1 MLLPVCMSAILFSF
15 NIGLSLFAIFVF
27 INKFLVLAGN
37 ESNSYSNIFRG
48 MKIFGGVQAF
58 QMAVSLLRGKF
69 VAMFLGPAGMGVSS
83 LFASSA
89 SAIQQLA
96 SLGVPLATA
105 REVALK
111 YDEEKKSGHIAMV
124 AAASRL
130 ATFITGALAALC
142 CLAASRFLSLLTFG
156 SDEQAFGFAIL
167 GAVVWLQ
174 MAGANEIALMQ
185 GMRELKRLGRS
196 SVTGAAVGLC
206 LAVPMYYL
214 WGTASIVP
222 AMLVMAAVM
231 FVICRY
237 NCGRALRLAGI
248 QPGGNA
254 KLGEI
259 WNVSKSLLGF
269 GVIITLAGTITQTC
283 IYFTNVIIKS
293 LGTMAE
299 LGYYSAAMS
308 ISNQCVTM
316 IFAAMAM
323 DYFPRLTACI
333 GRRAEWLV
341 TVRRQAELVALVAA
355 PIAVSVVIAAPFVVD
370 VLLTETFAPA
380 ISLLQWMAAGVFLR
394 SLSYPLGYVILA
406 KGNKMLYLCLEGILC
421 NIVFVAATC
430 GAYWLWGKDGLGI
443 ASIIIYGADMLVYYC
458 INRFVYGFSYGT
470 GCMRKLPV
478 LCGFV
483 TMSLISVFLIKGQAG
498 IIVCWLVFA
507 AVCAYSLW
515 HLRKM
520 LKMKIIK

>member
-1 MLLPVCMSAILFSF
+1 M
-15 NIGLSLFAIFVF
+15 
-27 INKFLVLAGN
+27 
-37 ESNSYSNIFRG
+37 
-48 MKIFGGVQAF
+48 
-58 QMAVSLLRGKF
+58 
-69 VAMFLGPAGMGVSS
+69 
-83 LFASSA
+83 
-89 SAIQQLA
+89 
-96 SLGVPLATA
+96 
-105 REVALK
+105 
-111 YDEEKKSGHIAMV
+111 
-124 AAASRL
+124 
-130 ATFITGALAALC
+130 
-142 CLAASRFLSLLTFG
+142 
-156 SDEQAFGFAIL
+156 
-167 GAVVWLQ
+167 
-174 MAGANEIALMQ
+174 
-185 GMRELKRLGRS
+185 
-196 SVTGAAVGLC
+196 
-206 LAVPMYYL
+206 
-214 WGTASIVP
+214 
-222 AMLVMAAVM
+222 
-231 FVICRY
+231 
-237 NCGRALRLAGI
+237 
-248 QPGGNA
+248 
-254 KLGEI
+254 
-259 WNVSKSLLGF
+259 
-269 GVIITLAGTITQTC
+269 C

-293 LGTMAE
+293 IGTIDE

-316 IFAAMAM
+316 IFTAMAM

-507 AVCAYSLW
+507 AVCAYGLW